1 MRDSK
6 VDMDIV
12 KLILDW
18 GRRFNL
24 AIVAEGVED
33 QESLAIL
40 QRLGCDYAQGYG
52 ISKALPSNEFNNWL
66 ANYSAL
72 AAGDSGDFPI
82 READH

>member
-1 MRDSK
+1 
-6 VDMDIV
+6 MDIV

-40 QRLGCDYAQGYG
+40 QHLGCDYAQGYG
-52 ISKALPSNEFNNWL
+52 ISKALPSEEFNRWL
-66 ANYSAL
+66 ANYSVPAVGENTDL
-72 AAGDSGDFPI
+72 PI